1 MGSVRA
7 VTNSAAAEQWTN
19 EWEPYG
25 LPRTSTQD
33 DPNAAVNPIGWTGQY
48 ADPTGSIH
56 LRARQYDPALG
67 RFTAPDQA
75 AAMPYSAT
83 GTYAAGN
90 PLAFADP
97 TGLWPSPGDVWNA
110 VASGA
115 AVVAPIAGM
124 AAPFSGPLAPI
135 VGGVAIAAGAITAID
150 SAYNAYQVCGG
161 NEKGSCAGEIAAGAL
176 GIAMGGTG
184 AAAMRAGLAARRVA
198 RSETELVQRWMS
210 RAELDATLNTGLVRG
225 GRDGTHYVTDF
236 ANHSAQRARQRLALP
251 QTPEVRVQLEV
262 PRGAFSPP
270 KRVDPA
276 FGMPGGGM
284 ERTASGPVACRVR
297 CVW

>member
-1 MGSVRA
+1 MGSVRT
-7 VTNSAAAEQWTN
+7 VTNSAAAPQWTN

-56 LRARQYDPALG
+56 LRARQYDPTLG

-97 TGLWPSPGDVWNA
+97 TGLWPSLGDVWNA
-110 VASGA
+110 VTTGA

-150 SAYNAYQVCGG
+150 SAYNAYQVCSG

-176 GIAMGGTG
+176 GIAMGGAG
-184 AAAMRAGLAARRVA
+184 ASAMRAGLAARRAANSADDWPVLSGIVRDA
-198 RSETELVQRWMS
+198 SKGKGNFGLGSGTASQAERAGKAWVGEGYMMASDGKTLVSASGLRQWRPPSYKPILGKWQSNFES
-210 RAELDATLNTGLVRG
+210 RL
-225 GRDGTHYVTDF
+225 
-236 ANHSAQRARQRLALP
+236 
-251 QTPEVRVQLEV
+251 V
-262 PRGAFSPP
+262 PRGQWQGNGHLDITDLP
-270 KRVDPA
+270 
-276 FGMPGGGM
+276 
-284 ERTASGPVACRVR
+284 
-297 CVW
+297 